1 MEQVLDIYK
10 RPYNERNPVICSDE
24 SPKQLIGEIRT
35 PIPMKP
41 GKGKERKVDSEY
53 VRNGVCNIFMMVEP
67 LAGKRQVKV
76 TDRRTK
82 KDWAE
87 WIKEIVD
94 VHYPNAELITLIQDN
109 LNTHNPAVLYE
120 YFSPVE
126 AKRLVDKIDFK
137 FTPKHGS
144 WLDMAEIELNV
155 LQGQGLK
162 DRMESKEKVEKAVNA
177 WQTDRNNKLNGV
189 NWQFTTSNARI
200 KLKHLYPTIMT

>member
-24 SPKQLIGEIRT
+24 SPKQLIAEIRT

-53 VRNGVCNIFMMVEP
+53 IRNGVCNIFMMVEP
-67 LAGKRQVKV
+67 LVGKRQVKV

-94 VHYPNAELITLIQDN
+94 AHYPNAELITLIQDN
-109 LNTHNPAVLYE
+109 LNTHKPAVLYE
-120 YFSPVE
+120 YYSPVE
-126 AKRLVDKIDFK
+126 AKRLIDKIDFK

-155 LQGQGLK
+155 LHGQCLK
-162 DRMESKEKVEKAVNA
+162 ERMEGKEQVEKAVNA
-177 WQTDRNNKLNGV
+177 WQSDRNNKSKGV
-189 NWQFTTSNARI
+189 KWQFSTEDARI
-200 KLKHLYPTIMT
+200 KLRHLYPTILT